1 MTASAASV
9 GAHDGMGA
17 QAGQARGD
25 AGAAGPPLVAIR
37 GWSKRFL
44 GTQALGDVD
53 LDLHRG
59 EVHALLGEN
68 GAGKS
73 TLIKMLA
80 GVYAPDGG
88 EIRLDGQVVR
98 PVAGRLPIAFIHQ
111 DLGLVDT
118 MTVAENV
125 ALVAGYHWRFGLID
139 WSATWRAAVEALQVL
154 GSDID
159 PGQVVGD
166 LTAADKAIV
175 AIARALALHVEVVVL
190 DEPTAALPESDVA
203 RLLAC
208 VRRLREE
215 GVAVLYVTHR
225 LDEVFRIADRVTV
238 LRNGRRVCSEPI
250 AALDAAGLVHRIVG
264 RPLEEVFVTPVA
276 ESGAT
281 VLEVENLR
289 AGSAGP
295 VSFRLQAGEVLGL
308 VGLRGAGQEAIGRA
322 LFGDLAISGGQVRL
336 DGEPLHLETPCDAAR
351 RGIGFVSSKRREESL
366 ANGLTVREN
375 LFPDVLLT
383 GGHPWAP
390 VMPSREHARTREV
403 IDRFSVRPRDSEAV
417 IANLSG
423 GNQQKIIVARWLVA
437 NRRLIVLEEPT
448 LGVDVGA
455 KAEIY
460 ALFQKALDAGT
471 SVLLIS
477 SDMEEVAGISHR
489 ALVFNRGRIAREVA
503 REELSVPALTA
514 LAASQSSN
522 PH

>member
-1 MTASAASV
+1 MATLAP
-9 GAHDGMGA
+9 
-17 QAGQARGD
+17 ARE
-25 AGAAGPPLVAIR
+25 AGADRPVIAIR

-44 GTQALGDVD
+44 GTQALDGVD
-53 LDLHRG
+53 LDLRRG

-80 GVYAPDGG
+80 GVYAPDSG
-88 EIRLDGQVVR
+88 EVRLDGEAVWPGAV
-98 PVAGRLPIAFIHQ
+98 RLPIAFIHQ

-125 ALVAGYHWRFGLID
+125 ALIAGYPRCLGLID
-139 WSATWRAAVEALQVL
+139 WTATRRAAVNALSVL

-159 PGQVVGD
+159 PNRAVGE

-175 AIARALALHVEVVVL
+175 AIARSLALKVDVVVL
-190 DEPTAALPESDVA
+190 DEPTAALPENDVA
-203 RLLAC
+203 KLLDC
-208 VRRLREE
+208 VRRLREG

-238 LRNGRRVCSEPI
+238 LRNGRRVSSEPI
-250 AALDAAGLVHRIVG
+250 GALDAAALVHRIVG
-264 RPLEEVFVTPVA
+264 RPLEEVFVTPLA
-276 ESGAT
+276 RSGAT
-281 VLEVENLR
+281 VLDVEDLR
-289 AGSAGP
+289 ADMAGP

-308 VGLRGAGQEAIGRA
+308 VGLRGAGHEAVGRA
-322 LFGDLAISGGQVRL
+322 LFGDLPLSGGQVRL
-336 DGEPLHLETPCDAAR
+336 DGRVLDLSSPHAAAR
-351 RGIGFVSSKRREESL
+351 QGIGFVSSKRREESL

-375 LFPDVLLT
+375 LFPDALLT
-383 GGHPWAP
+383 GGGAFVP
-390 VMPSREHARTREV
+390 VLPARELARAREV
-403 IDRFSVRPRDSEAV
+403 IDRFSVRPRDSEAT
-417 IANLSG
+417 IATLSG
-423 GNQQKIIVARWLVA
+423 GNQQKVIVARWLIA
-437 NRRLIVLEEPT
+437 SRRLIVLEEPT

-477 SDMEEVAGISHR
+477 SDMEEVTGISHR
-489 ALVFNRGRIAREVA
+489 ALVFNRGRIAREVP
-503 REELSVPALTA
+503 REELSVPYLTA
-514 LAASQSSN
+514 LAANQSLT